1 LGAARTHRKDHDQ
14 LRRGGAGPADSMS
27 DFQVSP
33 ELLAIY
39 LEDARQHL
47 EALDHCLLT
56 LEREGADEETIAA
69 VLGPLHTLKGNSGMI
84 GFSGI
89 KDYVHRLE
97 DVFAHVRDG
106 TFVLQPA
113 AFNHLFAGATALRD
127 SIEHAG
133 REGTEARDLGPERIA
148 LERMIAGGAPA
159 PASAAP
165 RSPGVLVP
173 ARDAPPSAPPPPL
186 PDAADPAGRAVER
199 RDTRYTAKSTVVR
212 VE

>member
-1 LGAARTHRKDHDQ
+1 
-14 LRRGGAGPADSMS
+14 MS

-106 TFVLQPA
+106 TFALQPG
-113 AFNHLFAGATALRD
+113 AFDRLFAGATALRD

-133 REGTEARDLGPERIA
+133 REGTEARDLGAERA
-148 LERMIAGGAPA
+148 ELERMIAGGPPA
-159 PASAAP
+159 PAAAAP
-165 RSPGVLVP
+165 RPAGLLVP
-173 ARDAPPSAPPPPL
+173 PRETPPSSPPG
-186 PDAADPAGRAVER
+186 AADPASAISLATSAYARTSAAV
-199 RDTRYTAKSTVVR
+199 SL
-212 VE
+212 